1 MVPTPGRRGEPPTA
15 GSRLAA
21 FARWVGFTALA
32 AAALV
37 VLAAVVLVPPYA
49 RAIEAEYERQCLAE
63 RVRYEEAM
71 IAAYD
76 RFIAAAEYDEAL
88 NTRLAMSQ
96 LGLFP
101 GDEVVVV
108 DRIGPPR
115 PPGLIIPAGQELP
128 QPPSPKL
135 THAGQRLSDPR
146 TQRGLLVLSA
156 AAMAGAWLLLLAR
169 RRPGTGKGGARL
181 GAS

>member
-1 MVPTPGRRGEPPTA
+1 MG
-15 GSRLAA
+15 
-21 FARWVGFTALA
+21 FAALA
-32 AAALV
+32 GVSLA
-37 VLAAVVLVPPYA
+37 VLAGVVLVPPYA
-49 RAIEAEYERQCLAE
+49 RAVEAEYERRCLAA

-71 IAAYD
+71 VAAYD

-101 GDEVVVV
+101 GDQVIVV

-115 PPGLIIPAGQELP
+115 PPGLIIPVGRELP

-135 THAGQRLSDPR
+135 THAGRRLSDPR

-156 AAMAGAWLLLLAR
+156 AAMAGAWLLLAR
-169 RRPGTGKGGARL
+169 RRREAGKRAGGL